1 MTVLQ
6 AQAPDF
12 AAIKLRQQATW
23 GSGDY
28 AAVASRIVLI
38 AEQLVDSADLPAG
51 GRVLDVATGTGNA
64 ALAAARSGVAVTG
77 LDYVPELLA
86 RGRVRAAA
94 DGLDIEFVE
103 GDAEDLPFADASF
116 DGVLSCLGVMFTP
129 DQDRAAAELLRVCR
143 PGGTIALA
151 SWTPSSFIGEML
163 RTVGAHV
170 PSPAGIRSPL
180 VWGTESRLAD
190 LFGDGDSGLT
200 ATSRTFVF
208 RFPSAEEFVRF
219 FRDNYGPVHRAFA
232 ALDEAGREGLW
243 AELVD
248 LAVRHDRRAGSSVA
262 IPSEYLEAAAI
273 RRA

>member
-1 MTVLQ
+1 MPVLQ

-51 GRVLDVATGTGNA
+51 GRVLDVAPGRGNA
-64 ALAAARSGVAVTG
+64 ALAAARSGGTVTG

-86 RGRVRAAA
+86 RGHSRAAA
-94 DGLDIEFVE
+94 EGLDVEFLE

-151 SWTPSSFIGEML
+151 SWTPSSFVGEML

-170 PSPAGIRSPL
+170 PPPAGIRSPL
-180 VWGTESRLAD
+180 VWGTESQLAE
-190 LFGDGDSGLT
+190 LFGDGISGLKT
-200 ATSRTFVF
+200 ASRTFVF
-208 RFPSAEEFVRF
+208 RFRSAEAFAGF
-219 FRDNYGPVHRAFA
+219 FRDNYGPVHKAFA
-232 ALDEAGREGLW
+232 ALDEAGRERLW
-243 AELVD
+243 VDLVD
-248 LAVRHDRRAGSSVA
+248 LAVRHDRRAGPSVA
-262 IPSEYLEAAAI
+262 IPSEYLEAVAT

>member
-1 MTVLQ
+1 MAVLQ

-12 AAIKLRQQATW
+12 AVIKLRQQATW

-38 AEQLVDSADLPAG
+38 AEQLVDSADLPAD
-51 GRVLDVATGTGNA
+51 GRVLDVATGSGNA
-64 ALAAARSGVAVTG
+64 ALAAARGGGAVTG

-86 RGRVRAAA
+86 RGRLRAAA
-94 DGLDIEFVE
+94 EGLDVEFVE

-129 DQDRAAAELLRVCR
+129 DQDRATAELLRVCR

-151 SWTPSSFIGEML
+151 SWTPSSFVGEML

-170 PSPAGIRSPL
+170 PPPAGIKSPL
-180 VWGTESRLAD
+180 AWGTEARLAE
-190 LFGDGDSGLT
+190 LFGDGVSGLT
-200 ATSRTFVF
+200 TTSRTFVF
-208 RFPSAEEFVRF
+208 RFRSAEEFAGF
-219 FRDNYGPVHRAFA
+219 FRDNYGPVHKAFA
-232 ALDEAGREGLW
+232 ALDEAGRERLW
-243 AELVD
+243 TDLVD
-248 LAVRHDRRAGSSVA
+248 LAARYNRRPGPSLA
-262 IPSEYLEAAAI
+262 IPSEYLETVAI